1 MKPWKACLPAAALVL
16 GGCFATQS
24 DIRVLQGDLGLVRS
38 ENATADSLRRIQ
50 LDHVIASLRALND
63 SMHIMTDSVTTLNNR
78 MFRFRSDMS
87 TSMTSI
93 EQQLLQIQ
101 ELTGQSQRRLQ
112 DLRASMESRQEGQ
125 QSSVAATPDSASAGG
140 SATSDA
146 TPGPSQLF
154 QAARSQLVQG
164 SNASARSA
172 FQDLLT
178 KYPKSDLAPEAQLSI
193 ATTYEAEGNTDAADS
208 TYAYTATT
216 YPKSRSAAT
225 AIYKRAVLAQ
235 KNGKTDTAR
244 KLFHLVIKKYPNSD
258 EASLAHDLL
267 KTLGK

>member
-1 MKPWKACLPAAALVL
+1 MHVL
-16 GGCFATQS
+16 
-24 DIRVLQGDLGLVRS
+24 
-38 ENATADSLRRIQ
+38 
-50 LDHVIASLRALND
+50 
-63 SMHIMTDSVTTLNNR
+63 TDSITTLNTR
-78 MFRFRSDMS
+78 MFHFRSDMS
-87 TSMTSI
+87 TSMTAV

-112 DLRASMESRQEGQ
+112 DLRASLESRQESQ
-125 QSSVAATPDSASAGG
+125 QASPSGTPQPASPGAAAGG
-140 SATSDA
+140 GGTTTADA

-154 QAARSQLVQG
+154 QAARAQLVQG

-193 ATTYEAEGNTDAADS
+193 ATAYEAEGDTSAADS
-208 TYAYTATT
+208 AYAYTAKT

-235 KNGKTDTAR
+235 KSGKTDTAR
-244 KLFHLVIKKYPNSD
+244 KLFQLVIKKYPNSD

-267 KTLGK
+267 KTLDQ